1 MRNIIIMM
9 VLGITILVGCK
20 TKEEKKDIDWEG
32 IKTTRDGLD
41 DASFNNELFTDLDT
55 LLTEWSGAQKLRDHG
70 NIHSAE
76 KKLLELTRGHFSEV
90 VGALAEGEDDQKI
103 ISSAALGFCDDI
115 RAIPYLLSAL
125 NEANVEVRRNS
136 AMSVGHIGYT
146 DTPQEALLG
155 AIESEQDEAVRGML
169 YFALSRVV
177 NDEDKDKDKSLPVL
191 LKGLEETSAEARNHA
206 LIGLAVV
213 GNLNAANVIAQ
224 KTLEDKE
231 PTIRYNS
238 IRALGKIG
246 DRTFVPQVK
255 KKLNDPVL
263 PVRKMAAFVLKEWT
277 GEEYNVEFVKKSTQ
291 EESE

>member
-41 DASFNNELFTDLDT
+41 DASFNNELFADLDNQ
-55 LLTEWSGAQKLRDHG
+55 LTEWSSAQKLRDHG

-90 VGALAEGEDDQKI
+90 VGALGEGDDEQKI

-125 NEANVEVRRNS
+125 NDANVEVRRNA
-136 AMSVGHIGYT
+136 AMSVGHIGYA
-146 DTPQEALLG
+146 DTPQEAILG
-155 AIESEQDEAVRGML
+155 ALGSEQDETVRGML

-177 NDEDKDKDKSLPVL
+177 DEKDKDKALSFL
-191 LKGLEETSAEARNHA
+191 LKGLDETSAEARNHA

-224 KTLEDKE
+224 KTLGDKE

-277 GEEYNVEFVKKSTQ
+277 GEEYNVEFVKKPTQ
-291 EESE
+291 EKSE